1 VSTKTLSEVARSFGA
16 KRRALHERFQADLA
30 GANLAAPTAEA
41 AGPSIPVPK
50 GSIVELTISRFGADA
65 QVVLNNVLLPQ
76 HDTYVLD
83 LVDGDNTLIWVI
95 TPLSAPWAY
104 QVNLSINHMP
114 PQKLDEGA
122 GNSVSSAIAKQA
134 TLTVS

>member
-1 VSTKTLSEVARSFGA
+1 MSTKTLSQLARSFGA

-30 GANLAAPTAEA
+30 AADLSAPIPGAPALV
-41 AGPSIPVPK
+41 IPVPK
-50 GSIVELTISRFGADA
+50 GSIVELTISQFGVDA
-65 QVVLNNVLLPQ
+65 QVVLNNVVLPQ

-104 QVNLSINHMP
+104 QVNLSINHMA

-122 GNSVSSAIAKQA
+122 GNSVGSAIAKQA